1 MSKTL
6 TKPKP
11 KGNTTPDNTSQRFPD
26 KLPMQFRGMDA
37 NIRAM
42 SDEDGEPEDNV
53 LMFTLSSETPYER
66 WWGVE
71 VLDHSE
77 SAVDMSRLKNRAPFL
92 WNHNASEYLG
102 VIEDA
107 YIEEKKIH
115 IKVRFSDRPFAKEK
129 YADCKAGILC
139 KTSVGY
145 QPQDLKWTGEKDNL
159 DTYLVTKWMP
169 LEGSL
174 VTIPAD
180 DSVGTKDLDWEKF
193 LRCDAS
199 ELRSVNILDLPDEL
213 LNKKNKPDGGTMTV
227 VIENPNDAALQERNR
242 ISEIAAMGDKFKLS
256 DLARKLIEDGTEL
269 SAARSEF
276 IKNLPSSQKPIAAPA
291 LNLTKKEKER
301 FSILKIARASR
312 DATVDLSFERSVS
325 DAIALSTGMAPNG
338 FYVPMNEL
346 SVKSQNITN
355 PTQGGN
361 LVPTELSTNMIEFL
375 TNATLVGNLGI
386 TIFSG
391 LVGNYDVPEET
402 NEFGWTWVGENEEA
416 EAQTAT
422 TALIEFRNKTISS
435 YSEITKNML
444 MQSDISVED
453 FVRRKLLIGIAKGI
467 DAAAINGNGIKQP
480 RGILQ
485 TAGVNSVSLGN
496 DGAAITFDK
505 MIDMRTKIAVD
516 NALQGRIAYMT
527 NSSVI
532 GDLQKLKTTA
542 GEYLWKGTSTPMTEI
557 GRGFIN
563 QIPVYETQQMPSNLT
578 KGTGTNLSSI
588 ILADWSMLAM
598 AMWGVLDIASNT
610 QGKTFKSGGVEMVA
624 FQTVDIK
631 PLKKDSFCII
641 NDVVTTSI

>member
-1 MSKTL
+1 MSK

-11 KGNTTPDNTSQRFPD
+11 TEDTSQRFPTM
-26 KLPMQFRGMDA
+26 LPKQFRGMDA
-37 NIRAM
+37 SIRAV
-42 SDEDGEPEDNV
+42 ETENGESEDNV

-66 WWGVE
+66 WFGIE

-77 SAVDMSRLKNRAPFL
+77 AAIDMSRLKNRAPFL

-145 QPQDLKWTGEKDNL
+145 QPQDLKWTGEENNL
-159 DTYLVTKWMP
+159 NTYLVTKWMP

-180 DSVGTKDLDWEKF
+180 DSVGTKDLDWQRF

-199 ELRSVNILDLPDEL
+199 ELRSVTISDLPDE

-242 ISEIAAMGDKFKLS
+242 ISEIAAMGDKFKLD

-269 SAARSEF
+269 SVARKEF
-276 IKNLPSSQKPIAAPA
+276 IKNLPNSQKPVAAPA
-291 LNLTKKEKER
+291 LNLTEKEKQR

-312 DATVDLSFERSVS
+312 DANVDVSFERSVS

-361 LVPTELSTNMIEFL
+361 LVPTELSTDMVQFL
-375 TNATLVGNLGI
+375 VNATLVGNMGI
-386 TIFSG
+386 TTFSG
-391 LVGNYDVPEET
+391 LTGNFDLPEET
-402 NEFGWTWVGENEEA
+402 NEFGWTWVGENEEPDT
-416 EAQTAT
+416 QTAT
-422 TALIEFRNKTISS
+422 TALIEFRHKMISS
-435 YSEITKNML
+435 YAEITRSM
-444 MQSDISVED
+444 MQQTDVSVED
-453 FVRRKLLIGIAKGI
+453 WIRRKILLGIAKGI
-467 DAAAINGNGIKQP
+467 DTAAINGNGIKQP

-485 TAGVNSVSLGN
+485 TAGVNSVALGA

-505 MIDMRTKIAVD
+505 MIDMRTKIAID
-516 NALQGRIAYMT
+516 NALMGRIGYMT
-527 NSSVI
+527 NSKVI
-532 GDLQKLKTTA
+532 GDLQKLKTTT
-542 GEYLWKGTSTPMTEI
+542 GEYLWKGTTSPMTELP
-557 GRGFIN
+557 RGVIN
-563 QIPVYETQQMPSNLT
+563 QIPVFETQQMPSNLT
-578 KGTGTNLSSI
+578 KGSGTNLSSI

-624 FQTVDIK
+624 FQTVDFQL
-631 PLKKDSFCII
+631 LKKDSFCVI